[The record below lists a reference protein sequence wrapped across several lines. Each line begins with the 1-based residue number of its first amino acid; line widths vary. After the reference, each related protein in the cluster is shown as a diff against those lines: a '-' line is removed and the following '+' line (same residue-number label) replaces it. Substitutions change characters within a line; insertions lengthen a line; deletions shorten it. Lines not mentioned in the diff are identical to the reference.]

1 MDLLS
6 TVFDCSKYA
15 NAKEETFVRYYIAF
29 DVRSVHV
36 LRVQENIN
44 DEYEHEDGCVLL
56 EHGMYDYNYKV
67 IEYFEENMNIDRYD
81 GDDRLFIDKMFK
93 TLGKVETLKAI
104 VDMDAENDFENED
117 CRSFNYMT
125 VDEVV
130 DQEIIKGD
138 DLSSISI

>member
-15 NAKEETFVRYYIAF
+15 NAKEETFVRYFIAF

-56 EHGMYDYNYKV
+56 EHGMYDYNYQV
-67 IEYFEENMNIDRYD
+67 IEYFEENMNIDRYT
-81 GDDRLFIDKMFK
+81 GDDRMFIEKMFK
-93 TLGKVETLKAI
+93 TLGQVDTLKAI
-104 VDMDAENDFENED
+104 VDMDAENGFENED
-117 CRSFNYMT
+117 CKSFNYMT

-130 DQEIIKGD
+130 DEEIIQD
-138 DLSSISI
+138 SDVSPVYI

>member
-15 NAKEETFVRYYIAF
+15 NAKDEIYVKYYIAF

-44 DEYEHEDGCVLL
+44 DDYEYEDGCVLL
-56 EHGMYDYNYKV
+56 EHGMYDYNWRV
-67 IEYFEENMNIDRYD
+67 IEYFEENMNIDRYT
-81 GDDRLFIDKMFK
+81 GDDRLFIEKMFK
-93 TLGKVETLKAI
+93 TLGPVETLKAI
-104 VDMDAENDFENED
+104 VGMDAENGFENEE
-117 CRSFNYMT
+117 CQSFNYMT

-138 DLSSISI
+138 GLSPISI

>member
-15 NAKEETFVRYYIAF
+15 NAKEETFVRYFIAF

-56 EHGMYDYNYKV
+56 EHGMYDYNYQV
-67 IEYFEENMNIDRYD
+67 IEYFEENMNIDRYT
-81 GDDRLFIDKMFK
+81 GDDRLFIEKMFK
-93 TLGKVETLKAI
+93 TLGQVDTLKAI
-104 VDMDAENDFENED
+104 VDMDAENGFENED
-117 CRSFNYMT
+117 CKSFNYMT

-130 DQEIIKGD
+130 DEEIIQD
-138 DLSSISI
+138 SDVSPVYI

>member
-15 NAKEETFVRYYIAF
+15 NAKEETFVKYFIAF

-44 DEYEHEDGCVLL
+44 DEYDYEEGCVLL
-56 EHGMYDYNYKV
+56 EHGMYDYNYQV
-67 IEYFEENMNIDRYD
+67 IDYFEENMNIDRYD
-81 GDDRLFIDKMFK
+81 GDDRLFIEKMFK

-104 VDMDAENDFENED
+104 VDMDAENGFENED

-138 DLSSISI
+138 DLSPISI

>member
-15 NAKEETFVRYYIAF
+15 NAKEETLVRYFIAF

-56 EHGMYDYNYKV
+56 EHGMYDYNYQV
-67 IEYFEENMNIDRYD
+67 IEYFEENMNIDRYT
-81 GDDRLFIDKMFK
+81 GDDRLFIEKMFK
-93 TLGKVETLKAI
+93 TLGQVDTLKAI
-104 VDMDAENDFENED
+104 VDMDAENGFENED
-117 CRSFNYMT
+117 CKSFNYMT

-130 DQEIIKGD
+130 DEEIIQD
-138 DLSSISI
+138 SDVSPVYI

>member
-15 NAKEETFVRYYIAF
+15 NAKEETFVKYYIAF

-56 EHGMYDYNYKV
+56 EHGMYDYNYQV

-104 VDMDAENDFENED
+104 VDMDAENGFENEE
-117 CRSFNYMT
+117 CKSFDDMT

>member
-15 NAKEETFVRYYIAF
+15 NAKDETFVRYFIAF

-44 DEYEHEDGCVLL
+44 DDYEPEDGCVLL
-56 EHGMYDYNYKV
+56 EHGMYDYNWRV
-67 IEYFEENMNIDRYD
+67 IEYFEENMNIDRYT
-81 GDDRLFIDKMFK
+81 GDDRRFIEKMFK
-93 TLGKVETLKAI
+93 TLGPVETLKAI
-104 VDMDAENDFENED
+104 VDMDAENGFENED
-117 CRSFNYMT
+117 CKSFNYMT

-130 DQEIIKGD
+130 DEEIIQD
-138 DLSSISI
+138 SDVSPVYI

>member
-15 NAKEETFVRYYIAF
+15 NAKEETLVRYFIAF
-29 DVRSVHV
+29 DVRSVHI

-56 EHGMYDYNYKV
+56 EHGMYDYNYQV
-67 IEYFEENMNIDRYD
+67 IEYFEENMNIDRYT
-81 GDDRLFIDKMFK
+81 GDDRLFIEKMFN

-104 VDMDAENDFENED
+104 VDMDAENGFENEE
-117 CRSFNYMT
+117 CQSFNYMT

>member
-15 NAKEETFVRYYIAF
+15 NAKDETFVKYFIAF
-29 DVRSVHV
+29 DVRSVHI
-36 LRVQENIN
+36 LRVQEDI
-44 DEYEHEDGCVLL
+44 DGCVLL
-56 EHGMYDYNYKV
+56 EHGMYDYNWKV
-67 IEYFEENMNIDRYD
+67 IEYFEENMNIDRYT
-81 GDDRLFIDKMFK
+81 GDDHRFIEKMFN

-104 VDMDAENDFENED
+104 VDMDAENGFENEE
-117 CRSFNYMT
+117 CQSFDYLT

-138 DLSSISI
+138 DLSPISI

>member
-15 NAKEETFVRYYIAF
+15 NAKDETFVKYFIAF
-29 DVRSVHV
+29 DVRSVHI

-44 DEYEHEDGCVLL
+44 DDYEPEDGCVLL
-56 EHGMYDYNYKV
+56 EHGMYDYNWKV
-67 IEYFEENMNIDRYD
+67 IEYFEENMNIDRYT
-81 GDDRLFIDKMFK
+81 GDDHRFIEKMFN

-104 VDMDAENDFENED
+104 VDMDAENGFENEE
-117 CRSFNYMT
+117 CQSFDYLT

-138 DLSSISI
+138 DLSPISI

>member
-29 DVRSVHV
+29 DVRSVHI

-56 EHGMYDYNYKV
+56 EHGLYDYNYQV
-67 IEYFEENMNIDRYD
+67 IEYFEENMNIDRYT
-81 GDDRLFIDKMFK
+81 GDDRLFIEKMFN

-104 VDMDAENDFENED
+104 VDMDAENGFENED
-117 CRSFNYMT
+117 CHSFNSMT

-130 DQEIIKGD
+130 DQEIIKDD